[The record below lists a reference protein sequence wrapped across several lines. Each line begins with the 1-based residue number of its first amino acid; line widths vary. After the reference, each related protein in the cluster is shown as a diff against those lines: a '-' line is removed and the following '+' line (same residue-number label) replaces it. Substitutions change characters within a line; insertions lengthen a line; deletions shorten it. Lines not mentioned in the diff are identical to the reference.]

1 MGSFVAWSWMLL
13 LSANISVNAG
23 RRGRRSR
30 SGSRGRAWRGPSG
43 SAPSDGGVDRL
54 DGLLPARSTLNV
66 EKQAVLSPSAGNGLG
81 ERVALLELDC
91 RDVAE
96 RLVQPLVVNQPT

>member
-1 MGSFVAWSWMLL
+1 M
-13 LSANISVNAG
+13 
-23 RRGRRSR
+23 
-30 SGSRGRAWRGPSG
+30 
-43 SAPSDGGVDRL
+43 
-54 DGLLPARSTLNV
+54 PARSTLNV